1 MSYSN
6 YQLNQRINNLQNQ
19 INNTT
24 LEDVLT
30 NGATATDKTITFNSV
45 NVPTLQSNINY
56 GGINFIDQS
65 VVGQYQDVS
74 IVANM
79 IRMNDIDTSTNNKT
93 RTTITD
99 TEFDVRF
106 RPSNTITT
114 PEPYANM
121 TKDIIVVNDGA
132 LNGDNKVISIEPTAL
147 NIIEYDNSIV
157 LNQVEITPTS
167 ITASNMDMNGQF
179 VFDVPPHCI
188 TNATTGIDLVNKGYV
203 DSLVGQ
209 YSGGYNLFFNYSVVD
224 GIYRS
229 LGQSV
234 ITAPQQIVPITT
246 DTTNQLVASFVSSAL
261 GITTIPAGIWNVLI
275 YSEVNAI
282 GGTLTYFY
290 ELYKLT
296 GVTETLIFTSGTSSD
311 VNATT
316 TPTAYN
322 ISGTLTAPETLLLTD
337 KIIIKIYLHK
347 DGTPQLV
354 NTYFQNN
361 YYSFTQT
368 TLNAGTTL
376 LSSNNNWTGTN
387 NFETLG
393 IKSTSIDSSTTLAI
407 GGTTATS
414 VTLGRLGQNVN
425 FEGNVKTN
433 TIDIYNPGTLSL
445 CPNSGNLSLGRVG
458 MATLNATATNI
469 NLETAIGSTSSI
481 NILNG
486 GGATTGGSV
495 NIANG
500 ATQSTNV
507 NIGSITST
515 GVVNILGGIGN
526 SINIG
531 TGAGARTLSIGSS
544 TNVANICGIQ
554 INTAQISN
562 VTKITCPELA
572 SSAVGTA
579 VSFYTANQS
588 GTCNFFTSNIRTG
601 DLNIQT
607 ASTNPNII
615 NIGSSTS
622 TTNIR
627 GLTMPTN
634 QFITM
639 ASNNTALPAVNQ
651 IGYIYNVALP
661 NGAGFV
667 DNANLTTGVSQ
678 EYGTVASLPA
688 GVYMVSVN
696 VNMQQVAL
704 TTITSVV
711 LTISATGNTPY
722 IDRKP
727 FSNGAIAVNNYSLSG
742 IISRGSV
749 LTAVACSLTVSF
761 TGTAPKMSVD
771 SFKFNIVR
779 IA

>member
-6 YQLNQRINNLQNQ
+6 YQLSQRINNLQNQ

-24 LEDVLT
+24 LEDVLS

-56 GGINFIDQS
+56 GGINLIDQS

-79 IRMNDIDTSTNNKT
+79 IRMNDIDTATNNKT

-147 NIIEYDNSIV
+147 NIIEYDNSVV

-167 ITASNMDMNGQF
+167 ITAGNMDMNGQF
-179 VFDVPPHCI
+179 VFDLPPHCI
-188 TNATTGIDLVNKGYV
+188 TTATTGIDLVNKGYV

-234 ITAPQQIVPITT
+234 ITATQQIIPINT

-296 GVTETLIFTSGTSSD
+296 GATETLIFTSGTSSD

-322 ISGTLTAPETLLLTD
+322 ISGTLTSPYTLLLTD
-337 KIIIKIYLHK
+337 KIVIKIYLHK
-347 DGTPQLV
+347 DGASQLV

-376 LSSNNNWTGTN
+376 LSSNNDWTGTN

-393 IKSTSIDSSTTLAI
+393 IKSTSIDSATTLAI
-407 GGTTATS
+407 GGTTATNVS
-414 VTLGRLGQNVN
+414 IGRVGQNVI
-425 FEGNVKTN
+425 FDGIIKTN
-433 TIDIYNPGTLSL
+433 TIDINNPSTLSI

-458 MATLNATATNI
+458 MTTLNAIATNI

-531 TGAGARTLSIGSS
+531 TGTGARTLSIGSA

-562 VTKITCPELA
+562 TTKITCPELA

-579 VSFYTANQS
+579 VSFYTANQT

-607 ASTNPNII
+607 ASTNPNTI
-615 NIGSSTS
+615 NIGSATS

-627 GLTMPTN
+627 GLTLPSN
-634 QFITM
+634 QFITLGT
-639 ASNNTALPAVNQ
+639 NTTNPTLTQ
-651 IGYIYNVALP
+651 IGYRYLALSVGTTLLGASSANIGSFTMPVGVWLAEASCFTSLISSYVAIGLSSVS
-661 NGAGFV
+661 NTF
-667 DNANLTTGVSQ
+667 DNSRTSSTNTTSSGTIRGYIKMTTIINLTT
-678 EYGTVASLPA
+678 
-688 GVYMVSVN
+688 
-696 VNMQQVAL
+696 
-704 TTITSVV
+704 
-711 LTISATGNTPY
+711 SATWYFVGARGTTPLN
-722 IDRKP
+722 IDDN
-727 FSNGAIAVNNYSLSG
+727 FVY
-742 IISRGSV
+742 
-749 LTAVACSLTVSF
+749 LT
-761 TGTAPKMSVD
+761 
-771 SFKFNIVR
+771 R